1 MLLMERIDLLNAN
14 NDSGASHTALCR
26 DFRSAK
32 RMSFGIEDPFVQ
44 INHVRLA
51 EHQVEVF
58 KGFLETNQSQYLAKI
73 LVN

>member
-32 RMSFGIEDPFVQ
+32 RMSFGIEDPLIQVDH
-44 INHVRLA
+44 IRLA
-51 EHQVEVF
+51 EHQVEVLE
-58 KGFLETNQSQYLAKI
+58 GFLGTDQSQQLAKT
-73 LVN
+73 VAN